1 MVTRASDEFAILAR
15 RRRPMRHARRTP
27 PSEAG
32 APARTQDAAR
42 PATCSAAG
50 AREPRRF
57 PTARPARNDS
67 RRPPNGISVNRN
79 VSQNPTISQWQAIFV
94 IDIKI
99 KLMK

>member
-42 PATCSAAG
+42 PAICSAAG

-57 PTARPARNDS
+57 PAARPARNDS
-67 RRPPNGISVNRN
+67 RRPPNGIWSIEMSRKIRRFRN
-79 VSQNPTISQWQAIFV
+79 GKQF
-94 IDIKI
+94 
-99 KLMK
+99 L